1 MKNNL
6 LLIILFL
13 LSINAISQNKKFS
26 IDINYPLSLSNGEFD
41 KISGIIDGSLKYR
54 FKETDLLEFGI
65 SYTFDL
71 LKGKISPFVNEP
83 DLNKNFI
90 FHHLDVFSELNL
102 NSTDRFHP
110 FFGLGYTML
119 NYDYEYFYGNNEFTE
134 IRTKKENDSGI
145 NFNLGL
151 KYDISDMFFVQTYFH
166 YIRTFRKSVIS
177 DKNIG
182 INNNQLKFGLGYR
195 F

>member
-6 LLIILFL
+6 FLIILFL

-26 IDINYPLSLSNGEFD
+26 IDLNYPLSLSSGELD
-41 KISGIIDGSLKYR
+41 NISGIIDGSLKYR
-54 FKETDLLEFGI
+54 FKETDLLKFGI

-71 LKGKISPFVNEP
+71 LKGKISPFVNQP
-83 DLNKNFI
+83 DLNSNYI
-90 FHHLDVFSELNL
+90 FHHLDVFTELNL
-102 NSTDRFHP
+102 NSTDKFHP

-119 NYDYEYFYGNNEFTE
+119 NYDYEYLYGYNEFTE

-151 KYDISDMFFVQTYFH
+151 TYDISDTFFVQTYFH
-166 YIRTFRKSVIS
+166 YIRTFRKSFIS

-182 INNNQLKFGLGYR
+182 INYNQIKFGLGYR